1 MRQRLTRF
9 LKKLEKVKYIP
20 QENLLVT
27 LDVKPLYANI
37 TNNKGIKAVKEH
49 YEKWKEKTLSTKSYY
64 NFP

>member
-49 YEKWKEKTLSTKSYY
+49 YEK
-64 NFP
+64 